1 MEKSAANTSS
11 LQQEVSRW
19 TQLRCRR
26 LCHLANTNLPWRRRS
41 RIDFLPSLY
50 SITLDT
56 TTLILLL
63 PHLTIRVHSI
73 QIHKRAVARRPTAA
87 ECSSVAAQND
97 PQVSTSAAE
106 LQPKHQLRSMQHVA
120 LGKRTRDKDTQMT
133 REEGRL
139 KQRDQARPSGESSN
153 LRRKAT
159 TSSALCG
166 IGKIL
171 KSNELPVKRAKTND

>member
-1 MEKSAANTSS
+1 
-11 LQQEVSRW
+11 
-19 TQLRCRR
+19 
-26 LCHLANTNLPWRRRS
+26 
-41 RIDFLPSLY
+41 
-50 SITLDT
+50 
-56 TTLILLL
+56 L

-153 LRRKAT
+153 LKRKAT